1 MHRAGDT
8 ERGREPMG
16 EVRNGKSG
24 ILCESICYES
34 IGQRAGGGRC
44 KLPPS
49 STLPVLRE
57 AFLSCLTTGRRQMV
71 EGPSWAAEWR
81 NTRIHKKHTSCR
93 MPTTPHTVQ
102 CLQRV
107 GLGLFGKDKLP
118 CPIKLYRPIIK
129 IGISAREHVRGTSEA
144 PLHINLC
151 YLCSDVGGRQAAAVH
166 CVPPGAQPVEAG
178 VG

>member
-1 MHRAGDT
+1 M
-8 ERGREPMG
+8 
-16 EVRNGKSG
+16 
-24 ILCESICYES
+24 LCESICYES

-57 AFLSCLTTGRRQMV
+57 AFLSCLTTGRWQMV

-107 GLGLFGKDKLP
+107 GVGLVREGQATVPDKTVQTNYQNRNFSAP
-118 CPIKLYRPIIK
+118 SEEQERNTGEKEIIEMAHAFK
-129 IGISAREHVRGTSEA
+129 SGALKRG
-144 PLHINLC
+144 L
-151 YLCSDVGGRQAAAVH
+151 QA
-166 CVPPGAQPVEAG
+166 CVYASFFCCAG
-178 VG
+178 

>member
-107 GLGLFGKDKLP
+107 GVGLVREGQATVPDKTVQTN
-118 CPIKLYRPIIK
+118 YQNR
-129 IGISAREHVRGTSEA
+129 
-144 PLHINLC
+144 NLC
-151 YLCSDVGGRQAAAVH
+151 SRACRGRTSRLLPAHKPLLPLLGCRWKTSSGSTLRSSRSAT
-166 CVPPGAQPVEAG
+166 G
-178 VG
+178 

>member
-71 EGPSWAAEWR
+71 EGQAGLQSGETHGSIRSTHPAGCPQ
-81 NTRIHKKHTSCR
+81 HHTPCNAYNES
-93 MPTTPHTVQ
+93 
-102 CLQRV
+102 

-129 IGISAREHVRGTSEA
+129 IGISLRRARSKRGTQALSA
-144 PLHINLC
+144 AHKPLLPLLGC
-151 YLCSDVGGRQAAAVH
+151 RWKTSSGSTLRSSRSATG
-166 CVPPGAQPVEAG
+166 
-178 VG
+178 